1 MPLRKPRSKKT
12 FLAILEDL
20 KFSKEV
26 KDVIADIGVEFDLIA
41 HDAVKELQTDVLATL
56 HLVERELHEH
66 DSEYHHIT
74 SPEVKE
80 AVRKAI
86 LKLGGKPRQGTTR

>member
-12 FLAILEDL
+12 FLAILDDL
-20 KFSKEV
+20 KFSEEV
-26 KDVIADIGVEFDLIA
+26 KNVIADIGVEFDLIA
-41 HDAVKELQTDVLATL
+41 YDAVKELQTDVLATL
-56 HLVERELHEH
+56 HLVEQELHEH
-66 DSEYHHIT
+66 DAEYHHTT

-86 LKLGGKPRQGTTR
+86 LKLGGKPKQGVKK